1 MANMVW
7 KASPP
12 PPSPLKALW
21 QQGKGLIVRSHI
33 SLQTEWKDE
42 IRESPISPQT
52 APRQRAILELL
63 FAGICRKKEK
73 KKAQNAELQNKRKV
87 NMR

>member
-1 MANMVW
+1 ME
-7 KASPP
+7 SFPP
-12 PPSPLKALW
+12 TPPSKALW
-21 QQGKGLIVRSHI
+21 QKGKGLIVRSHI

-52 APRQRAILELL
+52 ASRQRAILELL
-63 FAGICRKKEK
+63 FAGICKKK